1 MAEDEPDP
9 MLRPRPRVAR
19 GNRPWFLDHPDTER
33 VLSIV
38 LAVASEMSVL
48 YERVDTLERVASE
61 KGYFTLDDLESYTPP
76 PEAEKARAE
85 WREAFLDRM
94 FRILL
99 EETGALEAKAR
110 ETAYKEF
117 VQSLNEDSG

>member
-1 MAEDEPDP
+1 MP
-9 MLRPRPRVAR
+9 RPRPRVAK

-48 YERVDTLERVASE
+48 YERIDTLERVASE
-61 KGYFTLDDLESYTPP
+61 KGSFTLDDLESYTPP
-76 PEAEKARAE
+76 PEAEEARAA
-85 WREAFLDRM
+85 WREGFLDRM

-99 EETGALEAKAR
+99 EETDALEATAR

-117 VQSLNEDSG
+117 VQSLKEEPG